1 MFSWLLFRHSGS
13 ALSDRFFSAYS
24 LFPRPGVSAV
34 SLWGATG
41 LVVKTGVSLP
51 DELYE
56 RLRRLAEAMGYSSV
70 SRAIRDA
77 VELFIAFNSWWGSRG
92 VVKGV
97 LVLVVDEARVGSV
110 SGALLSGYGCV
121 RSFMVERLG
130 APGLAAVFVFVE
142 GGAGEVKGLYKELT
156 RLRGVYTV
164 QPVLLPVGAVGE
176 G

>member
-1 MFSWLLFRHSGS
+1 M
-13 ALSDRFFSAYS
+13 
-24 LFPRPGVSAV
+24 
-34 SLWGATG
+34 
-41 LVVKTGVSLP
+41 VVKTGVSLP

-92 VVKGV
+92 AVKGV
-97 LVLVVDEARVGSV
+97 LMLVVDGARLGAV
-110 SGALLSGYGCV
+110 SGALLSGCGCV

-130 APGLAAVFVFVE
+130 ASGMVVVFAFVE
-142 GGAGEVKGLYKELT
+142 GLAGEVKELYKELT
-156 RLRGVYTV
+156 RLRGVHTV
-164 QPVLLPVGAVGE
+164 QPVLLPVASDGG